1 MNKLKNKVNL
11 DKTLS
16 FT

>member
-1 MNKLKNKVNL
+1 METMC

-16 FT
+16 IKKH

>member
-1 MNKLKNKVNL
+1 LC

-16 FT
+16 F